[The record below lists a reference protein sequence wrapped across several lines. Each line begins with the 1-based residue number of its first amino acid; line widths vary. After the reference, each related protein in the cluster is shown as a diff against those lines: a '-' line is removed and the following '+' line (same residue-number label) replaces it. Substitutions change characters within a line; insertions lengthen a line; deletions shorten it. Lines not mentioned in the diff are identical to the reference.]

1 MSSTQCLHTEKN
13 SDYSSFS
20 IVLNTSILI
29 KILLKAENYYFN
41 DICLK
46 TLDFFYLTFLY
57 LNIHA
62 NKPLVEAQPIA
73 ICDYYYFNFFS
84 IYHLQ
89 STLKKNS
96 SNFFVNNYSLIQ
108 ENSIIAKSS
117 EDKNQEDLHLKQ
129 AWANRSRKFT
139 NNLLL
144 SNTTLVSSLS
154 LYNNFSTISKV
165 SPIYFDTEITQGQLI
180 FKNLGYLRLMQQ
192 EYISSIFG
200 EKLILITNNYL
211 SYLPLPFLKEQGLLL
226 VNSFRFLKRTR
237 VGSRLVAIVL
247 SFLRFKDPELIM
259 QAIVDT
265 FEQMHYSKHKLLFRL
280 WRYLITIFPK
290 VYMNFYRVG
299 GLKLEF
305 RGKLAVGGN
314 SKKRAYLFKVGL
326 NSNSSKITKTLLKQG
341 VVRTATGVLSCNLSI
356 YY

>member
-29 KILLKAENYYFN
+29 KILLKAETYYFN

-108 ENSIIAKSS
+108 ENSIIVKSS
-117 EDKNQEDLHLKQ
+117 EDINQEDLHLKQ
-129 AWANRSRKFT
+129 A
-139 NNLLL
+139 
-144 SNTTLVSSLS
+144 
-154 LYNNFSTISKV
+154 
-165 SPIYFDTEITQGQLI
+165 
-180 FKNLGYLRLMQQ
+180 
-192 EYISSIFG
+192 
-200 EKLILITNNYL
+200 
-211 SYLPLPFLKEQGLLL
+211 
-226 VNSFRFLKRTR
+226 
-237 VGSRLVAIVL
+237 
-247 SFLRFKDPELIM
+247 
-259 QAIVDT
+259 
-265 FEQMHYSKHKLLFRL
+265 
-280 WRYLITIFPK
+280 
-290 VYMNFYRVG
+290 
-299 GLKLEF
+299 
-305 RGKLAVGGN
+305 
-314 SKKRAYLFKVGL
+314 
-326 NSNSSKITKTLLKQG
+326 
-341 VVRTATGVLSCNLSI
+341 
-356 YY
+356 